1 LRRRGAAREKRS
13 ARESPAPRQRA
24 AMSTLRVLIVGGYGT
39 FGERLVQLI
48 EEEPRL
54 TLLVAGRS
62 LERARACCARHA
74 QAAATLV
81 PTAFDRVHPDPQPL
95 AALRAHLV
103 VDASGPFQAYGAE
116 GYRLIEH
123 CLALR
128 VPYLDLA
135 DGSEFVAGV
144 ERFDA
149 AAREA
154 GVFIL
159 SGVSS
164 FPVLTAAVARRL
176 GADFAR
182 VRSIRGGIAPSPYAR
197 VGDNVIRALASYAGQ
212 KLTLRRDGREV
223 SARALLDSHYR
234 VVAVPGQIP
243 LARRRFSLVDVPD
256 LTVLPRAWPQAD
268 VWMGAA
274 PVPPLLHALLSACAA
289 LVRLGILRSLSF
301 LAGPMRFASSHLR
314 WGEHRGG
321 MFVTLTGEAPGGR
334 PLRREWHLLAEGDD
348 GPLIPSMAVAALV
361 RKCLDGQ
368 PPAAGARAALSDVSL
383 EDYEALFARR
393 RIVSGTRSRVG
404 ERRLPL
410 YQRLL
415 GPAWDALAPQIGALH
430 TVTSAATFRGRC
442 SVVRGRG
449 PLAWLAAT
457 AMGFPHAG
465 ADQAITVWLSR
476 EGDGE
481 RWVRTSGRHSFA
493 SRQYP
498 GRRRSRWLVRER
510 FGAVSVDMALL
521 VEGGN
526 LRYVLRR
533 WALFGV
539 PLPLAFGPRTRA
551 FETVEDGQF
560 CFDVEIRLPLAG
572 LVVHYRGHLAPAT

>member
-1 LRRRGAAREKRS
+1 
-13 ARESPAPRQRA
+13 
-24 AMSTLRVLIVGGYGT
+24 MSTLRILIVGGYGT
-39 FGERLVQLI
+39 FGERLVQLM

-74 QAAATLV
+74 HAAATLV
-81 PTAFDRVHPDPQPL
+81 PTTFERAQEDPQPL
-95 AALRAHLV
+95 AALAVDLV
-103 VDASGPFQAYGAE
+103 VDASGPFQAYGAQR
-116 GYRLIEH
+116 YRLIEH

-128 VPYLDLA
+128 LPYLDLA
-135 DGSEFVAGV
+135 DGSQFVAGV

-149 AAREA
+149 AARDA
-154 GVFIL
+154 GVFVL
-159 SGVSS
+159 SGMSS
-164 FPVLTAAVARRL
+164 FPMLTAAVARRL
-176 GADFAR
+176 GSDFAR
-182 VRSIRGGIAPSPYAR
+182 VHSIRGGIAPSPYAR
-197 VGDNVIRALASYAGQ
+197 VGDNVIRAIASYAGQ
-212 KLTLRRDGREV
+212 IVPIRREGRVV

-234 VVAVPGQIP
+234 VIAVPGHIP
-243 LARRRFSLVDVPD
+243 LARRRFSLIDVPD

-289 LVRLGILRSLSF
+289 LVRLGVLRSVSF
-301 LAGPMRFASSHLR
+301 LAGLMRFVTSHLR
-314 WGEHRGG
+314 WGEDRGG
-321 MFVTLTGEAPGGR
+321 MFVTLVGEGSDGR
-334 PLRREWHLLAEGDD
+334 PLRREWHLLADGDD
-348 GPLIPSMAVAALV
+348 GPLIPSMAVAAVV
-361 RKCLDGQ
+361 RKLLDGQ
-368 PPAAGARAALSDVSL
+368 APAPGARPALADVSL

-393 RIVSGTRSRVG
+393 RIVSGIRSRVG

-415 GPAWDALAPQIGALH
+415 GPAWDALAPQIRALH
-430 TVTSAATFRGRC
+430 TVTSAATFSGRC

-465 ADQAITVWLSR
+465 ADQPITVWLSR

-481 RWVRTSGRHSFA
+481 RWVRTSGRRSFA

-498 GRRRSRWLVRER
+498 GRGRSRWLVRER
-510 FGAVSVDMALL
+510 FGVVSVDMALV
-521 VEGGN
+521 VEGAN

-539 PLPLAFGPRTRA
+539 ALPLALGPRSRA
-551 FETVEDGQF
+551 VESVEDGQF
-560 CFDVEIRLPLAG
+560 HFDVEVRLPLAG
-572 LVVHYRGHLAPAT
+572 LVVHYQGRLSPAK